1 MMVINGFTHT
11 RDRASVFSSRHF
23 PLLRRKSWV
32 GGEGGGH
39 SSQILCLP
47 MNSHNRKLKPHGG
60 MKRKYR
66 KPSGAPCWRD
76 FAGDDLVAGACGCA
90 AAAAIVFSAAVAPI
104 VFSLTTAA
112 ATAVAR
118 VRLHVSRRRR
128 RCCRY
133 RRAGRRPALP
143 PSLLSAAAAVSCRS
157 RCRAAASIVPLPLP
171 PSCRSRARA
180 RLLPLSQHLHR
191 ECHTRLN
198 RTTGAGAGAGPG
210 LATTTLLAGSSWPT
224 RHTIRYDTIRGTR
237 GPGRGRPTRGVPEV
251 ADKRHTHGGVIF
263 FI

>member
-1 MMVINGFTHT
+1 MVINGFTHT

-118 VRLHVSRRRR
+118 VRLHVSRRRGRCCQTSAVLADVRRCRR
-128 RCCRY
+128 RCCRPLLLC
-133 RRAGRRPALP
+133 RA
-143 PSLLSAAAAVSCRS
+143 AAAAV
-157 RCRAAASIVPLPLP
+157 PLP
-171 PSCRSRARA
+171 PSCRCRCPRSRARA
-180 RLLPLSQHLHR
+180 RLLLPLSQHH
-191 ECHTRLN
+191 
-198 RTTGAGAGAGPG
+198 P
-210 LATTTLLAGSSWPT
+210 P
-224 RHTIRYDTIRGTR
+224 
-237 GPGRGRPTRGVPEV
+237 
-251 ADKRHTHGGVIF
+251 
-263 FI
+263 

>member
-143 PSLLSAAAAVSCRS
+143 PSLLSVGRCCCVVPQPLPCRCLHRAAV
-157 RCRAAASIVPLPLP
+157 AAHAVELVLG
-171 PSCRSRARA
+171 CY
-180 RLLPLSQHLHR
+180 LSLSTIHR
-191 ECHTRLN
+191 ECHTRLKAN
-198 RTTGAGAGAGPG
+198 DR
-210 LATTTLLAGSSWPT
+210 SWCWRAWP
-224 RHTIRYDTIRGTR
+224 HGTR
-237 GPGRGRPTRGVPEV
+237 
-251 ADKRHTHGGVIF
+251 
-263 FI
+263 